1 MRQGT
6 TPTIKM
12 ILPDDIKVSTLNNA
26 VFTIAQNG
34 KDKINIHL
42 SEMKVGSND
51 NSLTVTLSQRETLS
65 MEKMFAA
72 EIQLKIKIGTTVT
85 ASNIMYIQV
94 SEILNKEEI

>member
-12 ILPDDIKVSTLNNA
+12 ILPDDIKVSTLNDA

-34 KDKINIHL
+34 KEKINIHL
-42 SEMKVGSND
+42 SEMTVGSND
-51 NSLTVTLSQRETLS
+51 NSLTVTLSQNETLS

-72 EIQLKIKIGTTVT
+72 EIQLKIKVGTTVT